1 MGVGR
6 RGPPLGCRGHVGR
19 LLGGAG
25 QSCPSPDLAHPSPLH
40 PQKFLFFVLKSS
52 DVLDILVPILYFLN
66 DARADQC
73 KAGVGSGS
81 LGGAPRR
88 GAAAAS
94 LSCPLAAQ
102 ALCPDLP
109 GRASPHTTTPR
120 WVPAPG
126 SLPPCPTQRGDPPTP
141 RAAARVGLMH
151 IGVFILL
158 LLSGERNFGVRL
170 NKPYSVR
177 VPMDIP
183 VFTGTHA
190 DLLIVVSQGGTW
202 KSGGDV
208 PSAETG
214 GSGDPVAEPLLP
226 T

>member
-1 MGVGR
+1 MAVCGYGLAGS
-6 RGPPLGCRGHVGR
+6 GPPLGCGGHLGR

-25 QSCPSPDLAHPSPLH
+25 QGCPSPDPAHPSPLA

-73 KAGVGSGS
+73 KAGVGSGF
-81 LGGAPRR
+81 LWGAPRR

-94 LSCPLAAQ
+94 LSCPLAAR
-102 ALCPDLP
+102 ALCRDLP
-109 GRASPHTTTPR
+109 GRASPPTSTPR
-120 WVPAPG
+120 WVPALD
-126 SLPPCPTQRGDPPTP
+126 SLPRCPTQRGDPPTP

-214 GSGDPVAEPLLP
+214 GGRACG
-226 T
+226 